1 MSRLPSEILVAQPQ
15 HSRSLLGLMRWALL
29 GLIIGPLVAI
39 FVLGQI
45 ALHELHTLASRR
57 TQLAEALG
65 EAKRAS
71 NEVVKSSLLDGLE
84 GVAAQVELVESGGV
98 PTGSAANGDV
108 AARLATLLE
117 RARVGRANGV
127 ILLRRD
133 GHIAWDVDDDYL
145 GKTAAETYP
154 PLAPLLAGAS
164 FTLHPE
170 LLSPRAG
177 TFVRD
182 NRLAETTMVG
192 NEFWAVT
199 PVGDGSLVLAA
210 HTELDGRN
218 AAALAGAQAALDRA
232 LGDITIDDGRL
243 VERMS
248 LALVL
253 VLGVGALLLL
263 GAGQIINARVL
274 RPIRHLT
281 YVAEQIR
288 AGDLERRA
296 ELKSGDELETLGQSV
311 NAMLDRLAT
320 LIAGDEQKRRL
331 QQNITRLLD
340 TVSRASDGDLRARG
354 ARTPDE
360 LGPVVDALNH
370 MLESIGR
377 LVVAVRASGDEVS
390 RSAEAILAA
399 SERLAEGSTRQAVAI
414 DGVSRQ
420 IKALGQRSREIT
432 RIVDLVEEI
441 ATQTNLLALNAAI
454 EASRAG
460 QDGKGF
466 GLVADEVRKLAERSA
481 AATKDIGAFIGS
493 IQAATD
499 EAGHAMQE
507 IAAVTG
513 GVADES
519 QQQTQ
524 VAGQVVAST
533 RRLGEALQR
542 FKVDDDTPSARLERT
557 KKGLALALDALGRLD
572 EKAAAGG
579 NVASIEILNEVLAK
593 VAALVGP
600 APLNGS
606 GFGDAVERD
615 VAAFKSEQGADDT
628 RPDLRIDKLP
638 KVRPAG

>member
-1 MSRLPSEILVAQPQ
+1 MRERLPSAVLVAEPRPT
-15 HSRSLLGLMRWALL
+15 RSLLGLMRWALL
-29 GLIIGPLVAI
+29 GLILGPLVAI
-39 FVLGQI
+39 FVLGQL
-45 ALHELHTLASRR
+45 ALHELHTLADRR

-71 NEVVKSSLLDGLE
+71 DEVVKSSLLDGLE
-84 GVAAQVELVESGGV
+84 GVAAEVELVQTGGV
-98 PTGSAANGDV
+98 PAGSEASAPV
-108 AARLATLLE
+108 SARLAMLLE
-117 RARVGRANGV
+117 RARVGRASGV
-127 ILLRRD
+127 ILLGRD
-133 GHIAWDVDDDYL
+133 GRVAWDVDDEFV
-145 GKTAAETYP
+145 GKKAGEVYP
-154 PLAPLLAGAS
+154 PLAALQAGAA
-164 FTLHPE
+164 FNQHPE

-182 NRLAETTMVG
+182 NRLAETRMVG
-192 NEFWAVT
+192 SEFWALT
-199 PVGDGSLVLAA
+199 PVGDGTLLLAA

-232 LGDITIDDGRL
+232 LGDITIDDGR
-243 VERMS
+243 VIRRMS
-248 LALVL
+248 LALIL

-263 GAGQIINARVL
+263 GAGQLIRARVL

-288 AGDLERRA
+288 AGDLQRRA
-296 ELKSGDELETLGQSV
+296 ELGSGDELEVLGQSV

-377 LVVAVRASGDEVS
+377 LVVAVRQSGDEVS

-399 SERLAEGSTRQAVAI
+399 SERLAEGATRQAMAI

-441 ATQTNLLALNAAI
+441 ATQTNMLALNAAI

-499 EAGHAMQE
+499 QAGHSMQE

-513 GVADES
+513 VVAGES

-533 RRLGEALQR
+533 HRLGEALQR
-542 FKVDDDTPSARLERT
+542 FKVDDDTPLARLRRT
-557 KKGLALALDALGRLD
+557 KKGL
-572 EKAAAGG
+572 
-579 NVASIEILNEVLAK
+579 
-593 VAALVGP
+593 VAALEALARFDDPSGAGTASNVSAELLDEVLTKVTQILGKSGQADLAEKTVINP
-600 APLNGS
+600 A
-606 GFGDAVERD
+606 FTH
-615 VAAFKSEQGADDT
+615 SEDT
-628 RPDLRIDKLP
+628 NPDLRLDAPSLRTRRNP
-638 KVRPAG
+638 LV